1 MENSICIL
9 CVISVSFFGFGSKRM
24 IEREASFPPKFWSHC
39 VVWYD
44 RPSKFSYLP
53 HSFFSLS
60 RVCNIFVQTF
70 LNIYTRILKCWSHFW
85 DNFIMFEKI
94 IVIKFSIG
102 TQARKGFFQNLKA
115 KFSTKVVNVRNTS
128 IVKLYLNCKQNSNPR
143 ISLYLKLYTHKWN
156 FV

>member
-1 MENSICIL
+1 
-9 CVISVSFFGFGSKRM
+9 
-24 IEREASFPPKFWSHC
+24 
-39 VVWYD
+39 VWYD

-53 HSFFSLS
+53 HSFFSLL

-85 DNFIMFEKI
+85 DNYSMFEKI

-115 KFSTKVVNVRNTS
+115 KFSTKVVNVRKHIHCQIIFELQAKS
-128 IVKLYLNCKQNSNPR
+128 KSK
-143 ISLYLKLYTHKWN
+143 N
-156 FV
+156 FTILEIIYS